1 MCFNELRFFAL
12 GACDHKNVCH
22 TCALRMRLILEDEN
36 CPICK
41 AELDEIVI
49 TGDKDMTWSFFKKKL
64 MKKCE
69 KDKEDGY
76 IFYHTEEAKRASWQ
90 LRTLNCIMNN
100 CQSK

>member
-1 MCFNELRFFAL
+1 M
-12 GACDHKNVCH
+12 HKITLKPN
-22 TCALRMRLILEDEN
+22 
-36 CPICK
+36 PIRIVVNRRNK